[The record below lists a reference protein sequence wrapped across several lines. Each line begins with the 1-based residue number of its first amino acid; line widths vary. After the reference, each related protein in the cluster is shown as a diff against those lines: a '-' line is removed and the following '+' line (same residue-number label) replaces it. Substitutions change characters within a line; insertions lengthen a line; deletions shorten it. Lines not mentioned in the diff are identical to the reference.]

1 MVWGVLIA
9 LGLVSTLLFALIRI
23 KRNASCT
30 VMTWIVAIVMTFAI
44 SIATN
49 RLITNIDEYSH
60 ADDYI
65 TSIYD
70 CIEACVPFSLDFHR
84 LSFEEA
90 HLVVVALKTEMPEM
104 SQYIRVS
111 DLEGNTIESI
121 ADTLRGVLR
130 EGFMHS
136 VWNLVGWIVLA
147 LVVGTILLTLTLDA
161 GKSSKKSSTPP
172 SWKNDIDF

>member
-1 MVWGVLIA
+1 MVWGVIIA
-9 LGLVSTLLFALIRI
+9 LVLVGTLLFALMRI

-49 RLITNIDEYSH
+49 RLITNIDDYSH

-65 TSIYD
+65 TSVYD

-90 HLVVVALKTEMPEM
+90 NLVAVALKSEMPEM
-104 SQYIRVS
+104 SRYIRVS

-130 EGFMHS
+130 KDFMHS
-136 VWNLVGWIVLA
+136 VWNLVGWIVLT
-147 LVVGTILLTLTLDA
+147 LVVGTVFLTLTMDA
-161 GKSSKKSSTPP
+161 RKSGKKSSTPP